1 MAESET
7 QITKRKATKQLL
19 KYFLIIVAVIFAGAF
34 AIHLF
39 EHGKEANIH
48 TFFDAIWW
56 ALVTITTV
64 GYGDLYPVSFWGR
77 IIGIIFIMLGFIAFS
92 IFTAFI
98 ASTFIDI
105 KFKERKGL
113 GTIKQK
119 NHIVICGWN
128 SSTNKILDFLSNV
141 DNKKTV
147 VLLNELDADE
157 IANIQ
162 SKFPNLDIK
171 FIKGDFTNQDIL
183 NRTNIKQAS
192 HVILMYDESK
202 PNSVPSD
209 ERTIIAVHNIIYMKL
224 KGKISVQ
231 LKDEK
236 YLPNIRQEKIHNVVI
251 YDNIGGNLLANSTL
265 YPAVPDF
272 VQELIKYKNGIGFRE
287 MEIPKDFIGKTFGEL
302 LNYFLTENIILI
314 GIVSEQLEF
323 TIDKILSD
331 DSSSIDQFI
340 KEQFE
345 KSRKKLPTDKTKS
358 YIKIKPDND
367 YVIQEND
374 KAIVI

>member
-1 MAESET
+1 MPQSET

-19 KYFLIIVAVIFAGAF
+19 KYFLIIVVVILTGAF

-39 EHGKEANIH
+39 EHGKEANIR

-64 GYGDLYPVSFWGR
+64 GYGDLYPVSFGGR
-77 IIGIIFIMLGFIAFS
+77 IIGIIFILLGFIAFS

-113 GTIKQK
+113 GTIKLK
-119 NHIVICGWN
+119 NHIIICGWN
-128 SSTNKILDFLSNV
+128 SSTHKILEFLSNIS
-141 DNKKTV
+141 NKKSV

-162 SKFPNLDIK
+162 SKYPNLDIK

-183 NRTNIKQAS
+183 SRTNIKQAS
-192 HVILMYDESK
+192 HIILMYDESK

-236 YLPNIRQEKIHNVVI
+236 YLPNIRQEKIHNVII

-265 YPAVPDF
+265 YPAIPDF
-272 VQELIKYKNGIGFRE
+272 IQELIRYKNGVGFRE
-287 MEIPKDFIGKTFGEL
+287 IEIPKEFIGQTFGDL
-302 LNYFLTENIILI
+302 LNHFLKDNILLI
-314 GIVSEQLEF
+314 GIVSEQIEF

-340 KEQFE
+340 KQQFE
-345 KSRKKLPTDKTKS
+345 QSRKNLPTEKAKS
-358 YIKIKPDND
+358 YITIKPDND

-374 KAIVI
+374 KAIVL